1 MQENGT
7 ATSAAMTTTASSTE
21 TRVYSRVLLV
31 VPPTGLY
38 IREDRCQTPIENLH
52 TVAPRPPVDLLY
64 CAAMFRAEGCECRV
78 KDYPVEGGDW
88 DTYRADLAEFRPD
101 LVMLSITSP
110 SFKEDMKATIVAKQA
125 LPGVHVAA
133 KGAHFHARDVEALEK
148 YPALDLALRGE
159 YEETCRDL
167 VWMREREKI
176 EGLTYRDETGR
187 VRQNAM
193 RQYVAEL
200 DSLPFPARDLVDN
213 KLYPRPDFGV
223 PQTTLVTERGC
234 PHQCI
239 YCLAP
244 VFSGTKVR
252 KRSPENVVAEIRECV
267 EKYGIRDFLFRSDL
281 FTADRVW
288 VKKLCAALKEAKLDI
303 RWSCNSRVD
312 KIKEDL
318 LVTMR
323 EVGCW
328 LIAFGVES
336 GSPELLDRMKKAATL
351 DDARHAMATCR
362 KVGMRS
368 SIYILIGL
376 PWETEET
383 FRQGVDFAIEL
394 DPDYM
399 EFFYVYPFE
408 GTELR
413 RIVEEEGLLPHG
425 ADPVAAYDKPSHGG
439 LYLSHEQLEPL
450 RRRAL
455 RRFYLRPGY
464 IVRTLLANPSPRV
477 LWNYVRYGSRQLAD
491 LVLHR

>member
-1 MQENGT
+1 M
-7 ATSAAMTTTASSTE
+7 TTASST
-21 TRVYSRVLLV
+21 RVYARVLLA

-52 TVAPRPPVDLLY
+52 TVSARPPIDLLY
-64 CAAMFRAEGCECRV
+64 CAAMFKAQGCECRV
-78 KDYPVEGGDW
+78 RDFPVEGGGW
-88 DTYRADLAEFRPD
+88 EAYRQELRDFQPD

-110 SFKEDMKATIVAKQA
+110 SFAEDMKAASVAKEI
-125 LPGVHVAA
+125 LPSVTVAA
-133 KGAHFHARDVEALEK
+133 KGAHFHARDIEALEK

-167 VWMREREKI
+167 VWVADKTTI
-176 EGLTYRDETGR
+176 PGLTFRNGSHI
-187 VRQNAM
+187 VQNAM
-193 RQYVAEL
+193 REFVASL
-200 DSLPFPARDLVDN
+200 DELPFPARDLIDN
-213 KLYPRPDFGV
+213 SRYIRPDFGV

-234 PHQCI
+234 PYQCI

-252 KRSPENVVAEIRECV
+252 KRSPENVIAEIKQCV
-267 EKYGIRDFLFRSDL
+267 EQYGIRDFLFRSDL

-288 VKKLCAALKEAKLDI
+288 VKKLCAALSEAKLDI

-323 EVGCW
+323 EAGCW

-336 GSPELLDRMKKAATL
+336 GSPELLQKMKKAA
-351 DDARHAMATCR
+351 DMDEARNAMAVCR
-362 KVGMRS
+362 KVGMKS

-383 FRQGVDFAIEL
+383 FEAGVDFAKQL
-394 DPDYM
+394 DPDYI

-413 RIVEEEGLLPHG
+413 QIVEAEGLLAHG
-425 ADPVAAYDKPSHGG
+425 ADPVAAYDKPSNPG
-439 LYLSHEQLEPL
+439 LFLSLQELEPL

-455 RRFYLRPGY
+455 RSFYLRPRY
-464 IVRTLLANPSPRV
+464 IARTLLSNPSPRV
-477 LWNYVRYGSRQLAD
+477 IWNYLRYGTRQLVD
-491 LVLHR
+491 LLSHR